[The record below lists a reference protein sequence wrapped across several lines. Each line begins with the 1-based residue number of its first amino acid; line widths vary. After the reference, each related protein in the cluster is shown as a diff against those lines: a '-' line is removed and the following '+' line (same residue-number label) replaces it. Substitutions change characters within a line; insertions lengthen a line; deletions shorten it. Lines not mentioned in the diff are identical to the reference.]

1 MSGCKG
7 GERKSPLGVSHFPRP
22 HWEWL
27 EVLFCVFKVTT
38 AIISKHI
45 TMVIHG
51 ELYKGQGVSWTE
63 SMASE
68 IEPITGCIKENKTTV
83 DKRF

>member
-1 MSGCKG
+1 
-7 GERKSPLGVSHFPRP
+7 
-22 HWEWL
+22 
-27 EVLFCVFKVTT
+27 
-38 AIISKHI
+38 
-45 TMVIHG
+45 MVIHG